1 MVIGSFGQHLVF
13 EVHPD
18 RVITPGSVRR
28 DMAAAYEE
36 HKVLGAKPR
45 LEFIAPEL
53 NTMSLSV
60 RLSAALGVKLEE
72 TMLDVETLVA
82 GGFVE
87 KLILGGVNYGHHVL
101 TKASEEWGKS
111 DPKGK
116 RISINLTLEF
126 KEYLK

>member
-18 RVITPGSVRR
+18 KVFTPVSVKR

-36 HKVLGAKPR
+36 HKILGAKPR

-60 RLSAALGVKLEE
+60 HLSAALGVDVEE
-72 TMLDVETLVA
+72 TMLDVETLVS

-87 KLILGGVNYGHHVL
+87 KLIIGGVNYGHHVL
-101 TKASEEWGKS
+101 TKATEDWSKS
-111 DPKGK
+111 DPSG
-116 RISINLTLEF
+116 RQISINLALEF

>member
-18 RVITPGSVRR
+18 KVFTPVSVKR
-28 DMAAAYEE
+28 DMAAANEE

-60 RLSAALGVKLEE
+60 HLSAALGVDVEE
-72 TMLDVETLVA
+72 TMLDVETLVS

-87 KLILGGVNYGHHVL
+87 KLIIGGVNYGHHVL
-101 TKASEEWGKS
+101 TKATEDWSKS
-111 DPKGK
+111 DPSG
-116 RISINLTLEF
+116 RQISINLALEF

>member
-18 RVITPGSVRR
+18 KVFTPVSVKR
-28 DMAAAYEE
+28 DMAAAYAE

-60 RLSAALGVKLEE
+60 HLSAALGVDVEE
-72 TMLDVETLVA
+72 TMLDVETLVS

-87 KLILGGVNYGHHVL
+87 KLIIGGVNYGHHVL
-101 TKASEEWGKS
+101 TKATEDWSKS
-111 DPKGK
+111 DPSG
-116 RISINLTLEF
+116 RQISINLALEF

>member
-18 RVITPGSVRR
+18 KVFTPVSVKR

-60 RLSAALGVKLEE
+60 HLSAALGVDVEE
-72 TMLDVETLVA
+72 TMLDVETLLS

-87 KLILGGVNYGHHVL
+87 KLIIGGVNYGHHVL
-101 TKASEEWGKS
+101 TKATEDWSKS
-111 DPKGK
+111 DPSG
-116 RISINLTLEF
+116 RQISINLALEF